1 MTTRQK
7 NNLKLSLSNYY
18 ITLGGYVGENNQ
30 INIHYLTSAGMGYV
44 GKQKLLLVFPN
55 ELVVEF
61 AILV

>member
-1 MTTRQK
+1 MH
-7 NNLKLSLSNYY
+7 
-18 ITLGGYVGENNQ
+18 
-30 INIHYLTSAGMGYV
+30 IHSLTSAGMGYV